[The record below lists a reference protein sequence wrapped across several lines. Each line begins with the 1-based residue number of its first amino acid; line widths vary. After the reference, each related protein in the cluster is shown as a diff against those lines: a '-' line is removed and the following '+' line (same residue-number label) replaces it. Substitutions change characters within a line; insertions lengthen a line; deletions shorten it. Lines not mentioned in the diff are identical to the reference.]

1 MIKVEADVIHSDKDV
16 QEHTNTVTEKGLIGG
31 GGGTAVFFVTKN

>member
-1 MIKVEADVIHSDKDV
+1 MKQMSFTQIKMCRST
-16 QEHTNTVTEKGLIGG
+16 QTLYTVTEKGLIGG